1 MGKRLIRTSSK
12 SALKEKKFT
21 LETSKFAFGGIL
33 MKKIEAII
41 RPGKLDNVK
50 DALSNN
56 GVNGLTVTQVIGC
69 GKQRGHTQVYRG
81 VEYTTHLIPKVKI
94 EIVVKD
100 GDVDSVIQLIVKEA
114 RTGEIGDGK
123 IFVSSIENAYTIRT
137 GNVGEN
143 AL

>member
-1 MGKRLIRTSSK
+1 
-12 SALKEKKFT
+12 
-21 LETSKFAFGGIL
+21 

-50 DALSNN
+50 DALGSL

-69 GKQRGHTQVYRG
+69 GKQKGNTQVYRG
-81 VEYTTHLIPKVKI
+81 VEYTIHLIPKVKI
-94 EIVVKD
+94 EIVVMDKE
-100 GDVDSVIQLIVKEA
+100 VDKVIEVIKQVA

-123 IFVSSIENAYTIRT
+123 IFVSAVENVYTIRT
-137 GNVGEN
+137 GDSGEK

>member
-1 MGKRLIRTSSK
+1 
-12 SALKEKKFT
+12 
-21 LETSKFAFGGIL
+21 

-50 DALSNN
+50 DALGTL

-69 GKQRGHTQVYRG
+69 GKQKGNTQVYRG
-81 VEYTTHLIPKVKI
+81 VEYTIHLIPKVKI
-94 EIVVKD
+94 EVVVMDK
-100 GDVDSVIQLIVKEA
+100 DVDKVIEVITQEA

-123 IFVSSIENAYTIRT
+123 IFVSAVDRVYKIRT
-137 GNVGEN
+137 GDSGEN

>member
-1 MGKRLIRTSSK
+1 
-12 SALKEKKFT
+12 
-21 LETSKFAFGGIL
+21 

-41 RPGKLDNVK
+41 RPGKLDAVK
-50 DALSNN
+50 DALSGM

-69 GKQRGHTQVYRG
+69 GKQKGHTQVYRG
-81 VEYTTHLIPKVKI
+81 AEYTVHLIPKVKI

-100 GDVDSVIQLIVKEA
+100 ADVDNVMQLIVKEA

-123 IFVSSIENAYTIRT
+123 IFVTGIENAMTIRT
-137 GNVGEN
+137 GAVGEG

>member
-1 MGKRLIRTSSK
+1 
-12 SALKEKKFT
+12 
-21 LETSKFAFGGIL
+21 

-41 RPGKLDNVK
+41 RPGKLDIVK
-50 DALSNN
+50 DALSHH

-69 GKQRGHTQVYRG
+69 GKQKGHTEVYRG
-81 VEYTTHLIPKVKI
+81 VEYTIHLIPKVKI

-100 GDVDSVIQLIVKEA
+100 GDVDSVIQTIVKEA

-123 IFVSSIENAYTIRT
+123 IFVTSVENAYTIRT

>member
-1 MGKRLIRTSSK
+1 
-12 SALKEKKFT
+12 
-21 LETSKFAFGGIL
+21 

-50 DALSNN
+50 DALGTH

-69 GKQRGHTQVYRG
+69 GKQKGNKQVYRG
-81 VEYTTHLIPKVKI
+81 VEYTVHLIPKVKI
-94 EIVVKD
+94 EIVVMD
-100 GDVDSVIQLIVKEA
+100 QFVEEVIQVITKIA

-123 IFVSSIENAYTIRT
+123 IFISAIENTYTIRT
-137 GNVGEN
+137 GAIGED

>member
-1 MGKRLIRTSSK
+1 
-12 SALKEKKFT
+12 
-21 LETSKFAFGGIL
+21 

-41 RPGKLDNVK
+41 RPGKLDSVK
-50 DALSNN
+50 DALSTH

-69 GKQRGHTQVYRG
+69 GKQKGHTQVYRG
-81 VEYTTHLIPKVKI
+81 VEYTIHLIPKVKI

-123 IFVSSIENAYTIRT
+123 IFVTPVENVYTIRT
-137 GNVGEN
+137 GNVGES

>member
-1 MGKRLIRTSSK
+1 
-12 SALKEKKFT
+12 
-21 LETSKFAFGGIL
+21 

-50 DALSNN
+50 DALGAL

-69 GKQRGHTQVYRG
+69 GKQKGNTQVYRG
-81 VEYTTHLIPKVKI
+81 VEYTIHLIPKVKI
-94 EIVVKD
+94 EVVVID
-100 GDVDSVIQLIVKEA
+100 RDVDKVIQVITQVA

-123 IFVSSIENAYTIRT
+123 IFVSAVDNAYTIRT
-137 GNVGEN
+137 GDQGEN

>member
-1 MGKRLIRTSSK
+1 
-12 SALKEKKFT
+12 
-21 LETSKFAFGGIL
+21 

-50 DALSNN
+50 DALGSN

-69 GKQRGHTQVYRG
+69 GKQKGNTQVYRG
-81 VEYTTHLIPKVKI
+81 VEYTIHLIPKVKI
-94 EIVVKD
+94 EVVVPD
-100 GDVDSVIQLIVKEA
+100 MDVDKVIEIITKIA

-123 IFVSSIENAYTIRT
+123 IFVSSIENVYTIRT
-137 GNVGEN
+137 GASGEN